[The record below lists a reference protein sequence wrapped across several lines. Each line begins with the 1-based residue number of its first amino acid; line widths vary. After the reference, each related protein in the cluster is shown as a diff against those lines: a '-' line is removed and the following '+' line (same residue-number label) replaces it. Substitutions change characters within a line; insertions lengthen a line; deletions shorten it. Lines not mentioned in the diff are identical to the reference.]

1 MASGISSRNDFI
13 ESDLKYFYGGDFIGL
28 SYYQSLLLLLL
39 FLAALADLKTDRIP
53 NGFIAL
59 GTAIG
64 IMGGI
69 WIHTGLPQ
77 SVFSM
82 LLAFLL
88 MYPLFKIGALGAGD
102 VKVFMMA
109 GSFMEP
115 GALLTVMASAFV
127 IGAVFSLGKLL
138 AERNGRERISY
149 FLSYVAEVAR
159 TGHWKIYGEYM
170 AQDYQLYRR
179 NKIHFTVPV
188 LFGVV
193 MKLGGLV

>member
-1 MASGISSRNDFI
+1 M
-13 ESDLKYFYGGDFIGL
+13 
-28 SYYQSLLLLLL
+28 LLLLL
-39 FLAALADLKTDRIP
+39 FLAALADLKTDHIP
-53 NGFIAL
+53 NGFIMF

-64 IMGGI
+64 ILGGI

-102 VKVFMMA
+102 VKVFMMT

-115 GALLTVMASAFV
+115 KAFITVMVSAFV
-127 IGAVFSLGKLL
+127 TGAVFSLGKLL
-138 AERNGRERISY
+138 IEHNGRERISY
-149 FLSYVAEVAR
+149 FLSYVTEVAR

-170 AQDYQLYRR
+170 VQDYQLYRR
-179 NKIHFTVPV
+179 NKIHFTVPI

-193 MKLGGLV
+193 MKLGGFV

>member
-1 MASGISSRNDFI
+1 M
-13 ESDLKYFYGGDFIGL
+13 
-28 SYYQSLLLLLL
+28 LLLL
-39 FLAALADLKTDRIP
+39 FLAALADLKTDHIP
-53 NGFIAL
+53 NGFIIL
-59 GTAIG
+59 GTVIG
-64 IMGGI
+64 ILGGL
-69 WIHTGLPQ
+69 WLHTGLPQ

-115 GALLTVMASAFV
+115 KAFLTVMASTFV

-138 AERNGRERISY
+138 IEHNGRERIRY

-159 TGHWKIYGEYM
+159 TGHWKIYGEHM

-179 NKIHFTVPV
+179 NKIHFTVPI

-193 MKLGGLV
+193 MKLGG